1 MRLIMA
7 PLLALLLALNMAGCA
22 SRGPARNIPAD
33 SNRADAGLTD
43 STEENPYTAS
53 FVSRPRPTV
62 ALQPDPAGPKL
73 YRGSAEAEDYQAM
86 LESGYDM
93 LGYSSFEAADV
104 PPDQVLEHARKIKAD
119 LVLVYTKL
127 SGSVPASVQ
136 IEQLRQ
142 EARKPAGQ
150 SADAQSAGIKQTPA
164 SSGKPLP
171 QQQVRYSYFSS
182 YWVKL
187 APPLIGVHVTRSHE
201 DDGAAGLK
209 VIAVIKQSP
218 AAKAGIQ
225 DGDVLIR
232 IGDIELDKPE
242 VLQQAAQRYAGQT
255 VDVTVQ
261 HGGNTGKTAITL
273 NSRN

>member
-1 MRLIMA
+1 MRLIIA

-22 SRGPARNIPAD
+22 SGGKAQPVPAD
-33 SNRADAGLTD
+33 SNRANAGSTD
-43 STEENPYTAS
+43 STAENPYTAS
-53 FVSRPRPTV
+53 FVSRNRPTV

-73 YRGSAEAEDYQAM
+73 YRGNVETEDYQRM

-93 LGYSSFEAADV
+93 LGYSNFEAADV
-104 PPDQVLEHARKIKAD
+104 SPDQALEQARKIKAD

-136 IEQLRQ
+136 IERLRK
-142 EARKPAGQ
+142 EARKPDGQ
-150 SADAQSAGIKQTPA
+150 SADAQSAGVQQAEAA
-164 SSGKPLP
+164 SGSLLP
-171 QQQVRYSYFSS
+171 QEQARYSYFSS

-187 APPLIGVHVTRSHE
+187 APPLIGVHVTRSGE
-201 DDGAAGLK
+201 DDGATGLK
-209 VIAVIKQSP
+209 VIAVVKQSP
-218 AAKAGIQ
+218 AAKAGIE

-232 IGDIELDKPE
+232 IGDVALDKPE
-242 VLQQAAQRYAGQT
+242 ALQQAAQRYAGQT
-255 VDVTVQ
+255 VDVTMQ

>member
-1 MRLIMA
+1 MRLIIA

-22 SRGPARNIPAD
+22 SGGKAQQVPAD
-33 SNRADAGLTD
+33 SNRANAD
-43 STEENPYTAS
+43 STGENPYTAS
-53 FVSRPRPTV
+53 FVSRDRPTV

-73 YRGSAEAEDYQAM
+73 YRGDRETEDYQRM

-104 PPDQVLEHARKIKAD
+104 PPDQALEHARKIKAD

-136 IEQLRQ
+136 IEKLRQ
-142 EARKPAGQ
+142 ARKPDGQ
-150 SADAQSAGIKQTPA
+150 SADAQSAGVKQAEA
-164 SSGKPLP
+164 SSGQLLP
-171 QQQVRYSYFSS
+171 QEQARYSYFSS

-187 APPLIGVHVTRSHE
+187 APPLIGVHVTRPDE
-201 DDGAAGLK
+201 GDGATGLK
-209 VIAVIKQSP
+209 VIAVVNQSP

-232 IGDIELDKPE
+232 IGDVDLDKPE
-242 VLQQAAQRYAGQT
+242 ALQLAAQRYAGQT